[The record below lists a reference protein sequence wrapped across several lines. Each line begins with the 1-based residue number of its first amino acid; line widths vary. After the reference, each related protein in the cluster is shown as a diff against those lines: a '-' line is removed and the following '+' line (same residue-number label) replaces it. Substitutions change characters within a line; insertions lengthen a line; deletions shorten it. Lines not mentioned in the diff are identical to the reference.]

1 MKQETPLR
9 IAVVTR
15 ETRLEKVLARYST
28 RGMAR
33 HRMRLAQRDFALR
46 AGAAD
51 LDFLSAAESAGEE
64 DFEELEDEDA
74 TYRHAVQELVRSL
87 DFDIPV
93 QTLPRAFLPT
103 YDFGR
108 CAVVVVIGQD
118 GLVANAA
125 KYVGHVPIVGVN
137 PDPSRF
143 DGVLLP
149 FAVTNAHPAVARIL
163 NGNAALR
170 EVTLAEAQLQDGQRL
185 LAFNDLF
192 IGARSHV
199 SARYTLRAGG
209 SSERQSSS
217 GVLVSTGAG
226 STGWMSSVYNMA
238 RGVAAT
244 LGAPIAETR
253 CPCLGWDD
261 RSLLWAVREPFR
273 SQTTGASL
281 VCGRL
286 REGDGLTIESEMAA
300 GGVIFSDGVEEDFLE
315 FTTGT
320 LARIDVARQRARLA
334 VPTHGGR

>member
-1 MKQETPLR
+1 MLKESPLR

-15 ETRLEKVLARYST
+15 ETRMDRVLQRYATRGLARHVYK
-28 RGMAR
+28 RAKM
-33 HRMRLAQRDFALR
+33 DFAAQ
-46 AGAAD
+46 AGD
-51 LDFLSAAESAGEE
+51 LDLVAAGESAGEKEFRDLERE
-64 DFEELEDEDA
+64 DT
-74 TYRHAVQELVRSL
+74 TYHEAVQELVKSL

-93 QTLPRAFLPT
+93 QTLRREYLPT
-103 YDFGR
+103 YDFER

-118 GLVANAA
+118 GLVANVA
-125 KYVGHVPIVGVN
+125 KYVGNVPIVGVN

-149 FAVTNAHPAVARIL
+149 FGVANARPAVAKAL
-163 NGNAALR
+163 KGDAAVR
-170 EVTLAEAQLQDGQRL
+170 EVTLAEALLQDGQRL

-199 SARYTLRAGG
+199 SARYKLNAGKA
-209 SSERQSSS
+209 SERQSSS

-238 RGVAAT
+238 RGVAAS
-244 LGAPIAETR
+244 LGTPVPEARRPH
-253 CPCLGWDD
+253 LDWGD
-261 RSLLWAVREPFR
+261 RALLWAVREPFR
-273 SQTTGASL
+273 SKVTGASL

-286 REGDGLTIESEMAA
+286 GEGEALAVESEMGA

-320 LARIDVARQRARLA
+320 IARIGVARQRARLV
-334 VPTHGGR
+334 VPAHGGR